1 MVSKTALP
9 AGRIVV
15 DASLLVGIVEGY
27 PEALP
32 FIPVLS
38 RSITTSVNF
47 GETLYKLEQL
57 SGLNPQ
63 DVERALFGL
72 GLEVEPFGLAAARY
86 FNKLKSIDAASR
98 KAQLAAKVAPSKVK
112 SLSLADMV
120 CLSHGLDT
128 KLPILTGDKHWCT
141 LHKHGLTVPVFDYRN
156 PATTP

>member
-1 MVSKTALP
+1 MASKTALP
-9 AGRIVV
+9 AGRILV

-38 RSITTSVNF
+38 RSVITSVNF

-57 SGLNPQ
+57 SGLDPQ

-72 GLEVEPFGLAAARY
+72 GLQVEPFGLAAARN

-98 KAQLAAKVAPSKVK
+98 KAQLAAKVAPGKVK

-120 CLSHGLDT
+120 CLSYGLDT
-128 KLPILTGDKHWCT
+128 KLSILTGDKHWCT
-141 LHKHGLTVPVFDYRN
+141 LHKHGLTVAVFDYRN
-156 PATTP
+156 PSTTP